1 MSTTEP
7 QAESTS
13 ASTAADD
20 TAAAAAAAAAPAA
33 DINTGSFQLYQF
45 TSLQTS
51 TAI

>member
-20 TAAAAAAAAAPAA
+20 TAAAAAAAA

-51 TAI
+51 TAVYV